1 MKVKEL
7 NIFDEYATVRDETV
21 FEAAKIMEKR
31 KVPDLVMVDA
41 ANKPIGVVSA
51 VDVVFQIV
59 AKGKDPKTTKI
70 TSIVRKVQ
78 SFEDEAT
85 RDEVFTYMM
94 EHNVEIVPI
103 VNKEGTLLGVC
114 SIGDVLIEHEEEQ

>member
-7 NIFDEYATVRDETV
+7 NIYDEYASVREENV

-31 KVPDLVMVDA
+31 NIPDLVLVDS
-41 ANKPIGVVSA
+41 ANKPIGVISA
-51 VDVVFQIV
+51 VDIIYKVI
-59 AKGKDPKTTKI
+59 AKEKDPKTTKI
-70 TSIVRKVQ
+70 ASIVQKVK
-78 SFEDEAT
+78 SFGDEAT
-85 RDEVFTYMM
+85 RDEIFAYMM

-114 SIGDVLIEHEEEQ
+114 SIGDVLIEHQEDI